1 MQRPF
6 ALALQQNK
14 TNLKKTCPDQEEH
27 VDSNKEGKALHLK
40 RAAGPSTVWQEEPVG
55 CIWILA
61 PEGCLSGVT
70 EQECDMRIHYQCI
83 LSWDTGYNSLST
95 E

>member
-6 ALALQQNK
+6 LLALQQNK

-40 RAAGPSTVWQEEPVG
+40 RATGPVHCVAGGASR
-55 CIWILA
+55 LY
-61 PEGCLSGVT
+61 L
-70 EQECDMRIHYQCI
+70 
-83 LSWDTGYNSLST
+83 DTSS
-95 E
+95 